1 MIARIS
7 KKMIIVQEAPT
18 HWDIRYA
25 LEDVNHILLTKK
37 YKPVYFFEGTPVIGQ
52 GGFSVIIKLDRELQP
67 AEMRMLKR
75 LLSNRGIK
83 VIIEDE
89 LVEQPNTSI

>member
-1 MIARIS
+1 MIARIGR
-7 KKMIIVQEAPT
+7 KIIVLQEAQT

-37 YKPVYFFEGTPVIGQ
+37 YKPIYFFEGTPAIGQ
-52 GGFSVIIKLDRELQP
+52 GGFSVIVKLDREMKD
-67 AEMRMLKR
+67 EERRILKR

-83 VIIEDE
+83 VIMED
-89 LVEQPNTSI
+89 

>member
-1 MIARIS
+1 MIARIGR
-7 KKMIIVQEAPT
+7 KIIVLQEAPT

-37 YKPVYFFEGTPVIGQ
+37 YKPIYFFEGTPAIGQ
-52 GGFSVIIKLDRELQP
+52 GGFSVIVKLDREMKD
-67 AEMRMLKR
+67 EERRILKR

-83 VIIEDE
+83 VIMED
-89 LVEQPNTSI
+89 